1 MPATKKK
8 TSKKTK
14 KKVDKEHDLIFITS
28 ERCGWCKKAEPV
40 VDELRK
46 DGFTITALDMTVEEE
61 ASRAN
66 EIKQKFSAQCGTPLF
81 IDAVTGNSVCGFRE
95 KDVLEKWAK
104 GEEIPKPPPRPQQAR
119 PNPNNN
125 QQVNEGQLLPELLQS
140 YKIYIAKSKDT
151 KGYGVFAAEDIRSGD
166 VLEEA
171 PFVRTAYRTK
181 DLMHDQIKQILY
193 PLPCQCDTCKHRGQN
208 LVLSSGYIQMY
219 NHNNDSDVK
228 FEWNKEARVIT
239 VRAIKNIPEG
249 QEIFHSYG
257 PMYNNFSGVS
267 V

>member
-14 KKVDKEHDLIFITS
+14 KSVDKEHDLIFITS
-28 ERCGWCKKAEPV
+28 EKCGWCKKAEPV
-40 VDELRK
+40 VDALRE

-104 GEEIPKPPPRPQQAR
+104 GEEIPKPPPRPQNNRPQAA
-119 PNPNNN
+119 P
-125 QQVNEGQLLPELLQS
+125 QGSEGELLDELLQS
-140 YKIYIAKSKDT
+140 YKTYIAKSNEA
-151 KGYGVFAAEDIRSGD
+151 KGYGVFASENIKNGE
-166 VLEEA
+166 VIEES
-171 PFVRTAYRTK
+171 PFVRTQYRGN
-181 DLMHDQIKQILY
+181 DLMYPEMKQILY
-193 PLPCQCDTCKHRGQN
+193 PLPCNCEVCKHRGPS
-208 LVLSSGYIQMY
+208 LLLSSGNIQMY
-219 NHNNDSDVK
+219 NHSSNPDVK
-228 FEWNKEARVIT
+228 FEFNQRARIIV
-239 VRAIKNIPEG
+239 VRAIKDIPEG
-249 QEIFHSYG
+249 KEIFHNYG
-257 PMYNNFSGVS
+257 SGYNNFNGVM